1 MSITDELRDYAKC
14 YSVAGSWEDEK
25 LIAIADRIDAE
36 HERVRAE
43 SIIDMTDES
52 MAEHG
57 WVRLPVD
64 ADGEPIHVGDEV
76 TFLGH
81 STVDAIGKDG
91 EVFIFADN
99 WPDGVYAERACD
111 LRHYHAPTLED
122 VLSDIADEAASLTA
136 SYHEDGMTGE
146 EYMVAMQLLAM
157 EYAHKVREVMGE

>member
-1 MSITDELRDYAKC
+1 MSLESI
-14 YSVAGSWEDEK
+14 EK
-25 LIAIADRIDAE
+25 LRKSADEISECATPCGASPDWMGVRRKVGELADAIEQEIAERYVKLPLDAN
-36 HERVRAE
+36 
-43 SIIDMTDES
+43 
-52 MAEHG
+52 
-57 WVRLPVD
+57 
-64 ADGEPIHVGDEV
+64 GEYIHVGDEV
-76 TFLGH
+76 DFLGH

-91 EVFIFADN
+91 EVFIFASN
-99 WPDGVYAERACD
+99 WLDGVFVQRACD